1 MSAKARVVPVSEF
14 KAKCIA
20 LLEAVGESGEEMVVT
35 KYGTPV
41 ASVVAQRPSARK
53 MYRPSLAYMVRYAGD
68 VESPI
73 EANWAAMR

>member
-1 MSAKARVVPVSEF
+1 MSAKTRVVPVSEF
-14 KAKCIA
+14 KAKCLA
-20 LLEAVGESGEEMVVT
+20 LLEAVGETGDEVVVT
-35 KYGTPV
+35 KHGKPV